1 MVVGEASLRRRLA
14 DKKELMLGA
23 WEGCGDRACQ
33 VGETA
38 SAKALRLYH
47 TQCLSNSKELSVAET
62 SLVAGRGV
70 LGARE
75 EIMEGLWV
83 PVSKDLGF
91 FSG

>member
-1 MVVGEASLRRRLA
+1 MA
-14 DKKELMLGA
+14 DEKELMLGA
-23 WEGCGDRACQ
+23 WEGCENRAFQ

-47 TQCLSNSKELSVAET
+47 TQCLSNSKELSVAKA
-62 SLVAGRGV
+62 SLAGGGGV